1 MLHLRT
7 FSNDSPLTLRP
18 AIDDRTFCANSSR
31 FVRSSLAAS
40 EGRKNQPERE
50 SKATASRPKRT
61 LVERVIGVGFEEEV
75 LESNHNRVEVEY
87 WLPVLALR
95 VNAH

>member
-1 MLHLRT
+1 MGSSREERDERRSERAAEAAQTRHLRT

-40 EGRKNQPERE
+40 DERQRSRSRSGDARDEYDGRQAISDTHPC
-50 SKATASRPKRT
+50 
-61 LVERVIGVGFEEEV
+61 
-75 LESNHNRVEVEY
+75 
-87 WLPVLALR
+87 
-95 VNAH
+95 